1 VVVFKPKFSIK
12 LLGGMV
18 AWLSI
23 FPVGLGFFQ
32 LIGGDNSTNPILL
45 VATLVSGSLIVYLT
59 LIYIFGWMQSKAVV
73 DSGILTFYSL
83 GRVGKRDVVNVDLPN
98 LKRIVSHVRQVPWHA
113 GFPVRTW
120 RGFQSVRYL
129 SFYYN
134 DSTYLDLSLNI
145 WDTDTI
151 NKLLRHLKTLHPRIE
166 LS

>member
-1 VVVFKPKFSIK
+1 MVVFKPKFSIK
-12 LLGGMV
+12 LLVGMV

-32 LIGGDNSTNPILL
+32 LVGGDNSTNPILL
-45 VATLVSGSLIVYLT
+45 AATLVSGSLIVYLT

-73 DSGILTFYSL
+73 DSGILSFYSL
-83 GRVGKRDVVNVDLPN
+83 GRVGKRDVVNIDLPN
-98 LKRIVSHVRQVPWHA
+98 LKRIVCHVRQVPWHA
-113 GFPVRTW
+113 GFPVGTW
-120 RGFQSVRYL
+120 HGFHGVRYL

-151 NKLLRHLKTLHPRIE
+151 NKLLQHLKTLHPRIE
-166 LS
+166 FT